1 MNSGSKGISKANS
14 PAQRS
19 GAQLPPLVLHHYW
32 RSSASWRV
40 RWALAVKGLTYESRS
55 VNLLKGEQRDAAY
68 MLLNP
73 SGQVPCLIVGN
84 ESFAESMSIVEY
96 LDEKVPTPALLPA
109 DPIERMRVRQASLM
123 VVAGIQ
129 PLQNLAPQQY
139 LSPDVAVR
147 SRWAAHWIRVGL
159 TAYEN
164 HIRKFA
170 GTYSFGGQI
179 TLADICLVPQ
189 AYNALR
195 YEVGFQ
201 DFPTVRRIYENCM
214 ADSICYQA
222 SPFGQPEG
230 RDHKLP

>member
-1 MNSGSKGISKANS
+1 MNSANKRSSKANS
-14 PAQRS
+14 S
-19 GAQLPPLVLHHYW
+19 DKSTGVQLPPLVLHHYW

-40 RWALAVKGLTYESRS
+40 RWALAIKELNYESRA
-55 VNLLKGEQRDAAY
+55 VNLLKGEQRDPPY
-68 MLLNP
+68 LLLNP
-73 SGQVPCLIVGN
+73 SGQVPCLVVGN

-96 LDEKVPTPALLPA
+96 LDEKVPSPALLPA

-129 PLQNLAPQQY
+129 PLQNLAPMQY

-147 SRWAAHWIRVGL
+147 NRWAAHWIRVGL
-159 TAYEN
+159 TAYEH
-164 HIRKFA
+164 HIRKSA

-179 TLADICLVPQ
+179 SLADICLVPQ

-201 DFPTVRRIYENCM
+201 DFPTVGRIYENCM
-214 ADSICYQA
+214 ADSVCYAA